1 MATESV
7 AVRPC
12 RTDEI
17 GEVLALWDVCRS
29 DHATTADTP
38 ERVAALLAAAPDA
51 LLVAELDGALV
62 GAVIGAW
69 DGWRGNFYRLAV
81 LPEYRRRGIARRLVD
96 AAEARL
102 LAKGAPRITAL
113 VAFDDGVAGGFWE
126 AAGYARD
133 PVMGRMVRTL

>member
-1 MATESV
+1 MAEPV

-12 RTDEI
+12 RVQEI
-17 GEVLALWDVCRS
+17 GEVLELWEACRS
-29 DHATTADTP
+29 EHAATADTP

-81 LPEYRRRGIARRLVD
+81 APSHRRRGMGRRLV
-96 AAEARL
+96 AAGEERL
-102 LAKGAPRITAL
+102 RALGAPRVTAL
-113 VAFDDGVAGGFWE
+113 VAFDDADAGGFWE
-126 AAGYARD
+126 AVGYPRD
-133 PVMGRMVRTL
+133 PVMGRRVRTL

>member
-1 MATESV
+1 V
-7 AVRPC
+7 AEVVVRPC
-12 RTDEI
+12 RSGEI
-17 GEVLALWDVCRS
+17 GAVLALWDVCRS
-29 DHATTADTP
+29 AHAETADTP

-51 LLVAELDGALV
+51 LLIAELDGALV

-81 LPEYRRRGIARRLVD
+81 RPEHRRRGIARRLVE
-96 AAEARL
+96 AAEERLRAR
-102 LAKGAPRITAL
+102 GAPRITAL
-113 VAFDDGVAGGFWE
+113 VAFDDGVAEGFWE